1 MIHVY
6 VNGLLLSYNN
16 YVVRIDFTEHF
27 NDCEFPFVSITSPKS
42 TQVLSNLMYSIIYKA
57 SKCVFVC
64 NLRGMRITCNL
75 KA

>member
-6 VNGLLLSYNN
+6 VNGLLLCYNN
-16 YVVRIDFTEHF
+16 YVVRIDFTEQF
-27 NDCEFPFVSITSPKS
+27 YDCEFPFVSITSPKN

-57 SKCVFVC
+57 SKCVFGC